1 MTIRACD
8 VIPNNLY
15 LYENI
20 TIFKNISILTLA
32 VSVMNEVRRI
42 SKIWF
47 FIFRSTRVYLILY
60 IHYHTSN
67 TYM

>member
-32 VSVMNEVRRI
+32 VGVMNEVRRI

-47 FIFRSTRVYLILY
+47 FIFRSTRVYLFFI
-60 IHYHTSN
+60 I
-67 TYM
+67 YMGTLSH